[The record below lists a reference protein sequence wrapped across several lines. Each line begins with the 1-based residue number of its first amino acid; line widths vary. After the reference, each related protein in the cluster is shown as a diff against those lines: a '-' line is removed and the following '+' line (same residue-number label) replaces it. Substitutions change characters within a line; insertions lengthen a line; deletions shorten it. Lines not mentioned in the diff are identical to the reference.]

1 VANNKRTKHPVIF
14 IDSDDED
21 EEETEEVVVIY
32 ID

>member
-21 EEETEEVVVIY
+21 EETEEVVVIY